1 MVRLY
6 RSNATSAENADIIVL
21 GVQDESGSHAKRK
34 GTSRAPDVLR
44 VASNESEFF
53 ERGGTKIPTCTMRG
67 SFDGKRVFDGGNLTS
82 RKEVSKLAHDFASK
96 GKLPIFIGGDHSL
109 TTEAIK
115 GISNAIGSRLALLY
129 FDAHPDFVSSSR
141 NYYGSVLTDSAQS
154 LDFKSSMLIGTRAA
168 EPEELVNAS
177 KEGVQIINPLDIAE
191 LGVRR
196 VAEKIEERTRNSR
209 IYISVDLDCLD
220 PSFAPGV
227 SVPSPGGLSSID
239 LIYLLNRSLAGNV
252 VGLDIVE
259 LCPDFDFNGMTAS
272 VAARILSECIA
283 SLPTKRISQ

>member
-6 RSNATSAENADIIVL
+6 RSNATSADDADIVII

-53 ERGGTKIPTCTMRG
+53 ERGGTRIPTCTMRG
-67 SFDGKRVFDGGNLTS
+67 SFDGKKVFDGGNLS
-82 RKEVSKLAHDFASK
+82 GRKEVSKLAYDFASK
-96 GKLPIFIGGDHSL
+96 GKVPIFIGGDHSL
-109 TTEAIK
+109 TTEAIR
-115 GISNAIGSRLALLY
+115 GISSAIHSKLAILY

-141 NYYGSVLTDSAQS
+141 NYYGSVLTDSSLS
-154 LDFKSSMLIGTRAA
+154 LDYKSSMMIGTRAA
-168 EPEELVNAS
+168 EPEELVNAE
-177 KEGVQIINPLDIAE
+177 KEGVQIMNPLDIAE
-191 LGVRR
+191 IGVLSA
-196 VAEKIEERTRNSR
+196 AEKIREKTKKSQ

-227 SVPSPGGLSSID
+227 SVPSPGGLSSTE
-239 LIYLLNRSLAGNV
+239 LIFLLNKSLEGNV

-272 VAARILSECIA
+272 LAARILSECIA
-283 SLPTKRISQ
+283 SLPKK

>member
-1 MVRLY
+1 
-6 RSNATSAENADIIVL
+6 
-21 GVQDESGSHAKRK
+21 
-34 GTSRAPDVLR
+34 
-44 VASNESEFF
+44 
-53 ERGGTKIPTCTMRG
+53 MRG
-67 SFDGKRVFDGGNLTS
+67 SFDGKRVFDGGNLTG

-283 SLPTKRISQ
+283 SLPTK

>member
-6 RSNATSAENADIIVL
+6 RSNATSADNADIIVL

-53 ERGGTKIPTCTMRG
+53 ERGGIKIPTCTMRG
-67 SFDGKRVFDGGNLTS
+67 SFDGKRVFDGGNLTD
-82 RKEVSKLAHDFASK
+82 RNEVSKMAHDFASK

-109 TTEAIK
+109 TTEAIN
-115 GISNAIGSRLALLY
+115 GISKAIGSRLAILY

-196 VAEKIEERTRNSR
+196 VAEKIEERTKNSR

-239 LIYLLNRSLAGNV
+239 LIYLLSRSLAGNV

-283 SLPTKRISQ
+283 ALPTK

>member
-1 MVRLY
+1 MVRLF
-6 RSNATSAENADIIVL
+6 RSNATSADNADIVVL

-44 VASNESEFF
+44 IASNESEFF

-67 SFDGKRVFDGGNLTS
+67 SFEGKRVFDGGNLTS
-82 RKEVSKLAHDFASK
+82 RKEVSKLAGDFASN

-115 GISNAIGSRLALLY
+115 GISNAIGSRLAILY

-154 LDFKSSMLIGTRAA
+154 LDFKSSTLIGTRAA

-191 LGVRR
+191 LGVRT
-196 VAEKIEERTRNSR
+196 VAEKIEERTKNSR

-283 SLPTKRISQ
+283 SLPTK

>member
-6 RSNATSAENADIIVL
+6 RSNATSADNADIIVL

-53 ERGGTKIPTCTMRG
+53 EREGTRIPTCTMRG
-67 SFDGKRVFDGGNLTS
+67 TFDGKRVFDGGNLTG
-82 RKEVSKLAHDFASK
+82 REEVSKLAHDFASK

-177 KEGVQIINPLDIAE
+177 IEGVQIINPLDIAE
-191 LGVRR
+191 LGVRT
-196 VAEKIEERTRNSR
+196 VAEKIVERTKNSR
-209 IYISVDLDCLD
+209 IYISIDLDCLD

-259 LCPDFDFNGMTAS
+259 LCPDFDFNGTTAS

-283 SLPTKRISQ
+283 SLPTK